1 MRCRLALAICGLCL
15 LAALLSGC
23 ETVRGGVRGAAKGGA
38 EGFCKDWENAQKID
52 SWMRENLW

>member
-15 LAALLSGC
+15 LVVLLSGC
-23 ETVRGGVRGAAKGGA
+23 ETVRGAAKGGA
-38 EGFCKDWENAQKID
+38 EGFCKDWESAQKID